1 MKRGLFLAL
10 ALLFA
15 AVLVFTLSSCAAEP
29 VRTVCIS
36 EAMPQNKSVLPD
48 ENGAYSD
55 WIELHNPTAEA
66 IDLAGWSLTDDAT
79 QPRQF
84 VFPSAVLE
92 PGACMILFADKT
104 NRIDSA
110 NGVFHLP
117 FSIKKEGESL
127 RLFDSRT
134 HLVSVLHVPRLA
146 ENQSFGLNEAGQP
159 TVLDVPTPGVFGT
172 TPIQPAVTEPA
183 PEPEKA
189 QVRLNEYSTSKTQT
203 LLAESGDFVSWVELY
218 NPDEQPVTL
227 TGFSLTD
234 NEDKP
239 DKWQFPAVTLEG
251 KSFLVIL
258 LSGETKAY
266 DGTGELHADFSL
278 KGKEETLLLFDDLG
292 REVDRCKVYPLRSN
306 LSCGRTKEGW
316 RFFAC
321 ATPGGPNKT
330 DAFASVDSAALTDS
344 KKLVITEV
352 AAVNTSEQA
361 PNGKTPDYIELYNA
375 SDKPID
381 LGGYKLSD
389 SKRTE
394 RFFPLPS
401 LTLKPGRYLVLWCS
415 KQKIA
420 GADTV
425 PIGLGRYRDTVYLKN
440 SRGVVT
446 DSLSYRRLSAGV
458 SCGRLPGRDDE
469 PVYFDRLTPG
479 RANGKTALSGALKNP
494 VLSPAGGAV
503 KKGTT
508 LTISCAD
515 PVYYT
520 LDGSEPTEQSA
531 LYTGPLTIS
540 KPVCLRAR
548 AFRAG
553 AVPSDIV
560 TATYLTKWVH
570 TLPVV
575 CLSTDRA
582 NLYSESRGIWADGK
596 NKSSEFPYLGANF
609 WQDWERPVHF
619 EYWNDKGE
627 PQLSFDA
634 GMKVFGQF
642 SRALEQKS
650 VSIRLRD
657 KYGPGEVVYPFFR
670 DGKVNVFSS
679 LVLRNSGQDFS
690 SAHLRDAFCAMVIKG
705 QSSVDF
711 MDYQPVA
718 VYVNGKYHGIYDL
731 REKIDTDYLASHYD
745 VDPDKIDLI
754 KGASRV
760 QSGSIDSWNALMS
773 YLKTHDAR
781 KQEVYDY
788 ICSRVDIDE
797 LIEYWMF
804 ESFFTNTDT
813 GNIRFWREN
822 TKNGKWRWIFFDSD
836 WAFYPTTYQRNY
848 IDNYLDPQGHGVG
861 HAFSTLLMRSLMKN
875 PQFRTRLLKLH
886 KKHLQTTFDRDRL
899 LQLLDAMTKEID
911 GEMKR
916 HCERWDSVSYARWQ
930 SSVKELRRIVGEM
943 PALFRK
949 KMIRSFSMT
958 KEEIAAYLP

>member
-1 MKRGLFLAL
+1 MKRSLFSAL
-10 ALLFA
+10 ALLFM
-15 AVLVFTLSSCAAEP
+15 AVLVFMLSSCAAEP
-29 VRTVCIS
+29 ARTVCIS
-36 EAMPQNKSVLPD
+36 EAMSQNKSVLPD
-48 ENGAYSD
+48 ENGAFSD
-55 WIELHNPTAEA
+55 WIELFNPTVEA
-66 IDLAGWSLTDDAT
+66 VDLTGWSLTDNAA
-79 QPRQF
+79 QPKQF
-84 VFPSAVLE
+84 VFPAVTLE
-92 PGACMILFADKT
+92 SGACMILFADKT
-104 NRIDSA
+104 NRINSE

-127 RLFDSRT
+127 RLFDSKT
-134 HLVSVLHVPRLA
+134 HLVSVLHVPRLL
-146 ENQSFGLNEAGQP
+146 ENQSFGLDEAGQP
-159 TVLDVPTPGVFGT
+159 TVFGQPTPGVFGT
-172 TPIQPAVTEPA
+172 TPAQPATTQPVT
-183 PEPEKA
+183 EPEKA
-189 QVRLNEYSTSKTQT
+189 PVRLNEYSTSKTQT
-203 LLAESGDFVSWVELY
+203 LLSEDGDFVSWVELY
-218 NPDEQPVTL
+218 NPGEQPVAL

-234 NEDKP
+234 NESKP
-239 DKWQFPAVTLEG
+239 DKWQFPAVTLGG
-251 KSFLVIL
+251 KSYLVVL

-266 DGTGELHADFSL
+266 DGTGELHADFTL

-306 LSCGRTKEGW
+306 LSCGRTKEDW

-321 ATPGGPNKT
+321 ATPGKANKT
-330 DAFASVDSAALTDS
+330 DAFSSVDSAALTDS
-344 KKLVITEV
+344 KDLVITEL

-361 PNGKTPDYIELYNA
+361 PNGKTPDYVELYNA

-381 LGGYKLSD
+381 LGSYKLSD
-389 SKRTE
+389 SKRAE
-394 RFFPLPS
+394 RFFALPS
-401 LTLKPGRYLVLWCS
+401 LTLQPGRFLVLWCS
-415 KQKIA
+415 KQKMK
-420 GADTV
+420 GAQTA
-425 PIGLGRYRDTVYLKN
+425 PIGLGRYGDTVYLKN
-440 SRGVVT
+440 SRGVVV

-458 SCGRLPGRDDE
+458 SCGRVLGADDKA
-469 PVYFDRLTPG
+469 VYFDKLTPG
-479 RANGKTALSGALKNP
+479 KRNGQSALAGALKNP
-494 VLSPAGGAV
+494 VLQPAGGVV
-503 KKGTT
+503 KKGQT
-508 LTISCAD
+508 LTIQCAD

-520 LDGSEPTEQSA
+520 LDGSEPTEQSQR
-531 LYTGPLTIS
+531 YTEPLKIT
-540 KPVCLRAR
+540 KTVCVRAR

-560 TATYLTKWVH
+560 TATYLTKWDH

-575 CLSTDRA
+575 CLSTDKA

-657 KYGPGEVVYPFFR
+657 KYGPGEVVYPFFK

-690 SAHLRDAFCAMVIKG
+690 SAHLRDAFCAKVIKG

-718 VYVNGKYHGIYDL
+718 VYVNGRYHGIYDL
-731 REKIDTDYLASHYD
+731 REKIDVDYLASHYD

-760 QSGSIDSWNALMS
+760 QSGSIDRWNALMG
-773 YLKTHDAR
+773 YLKTHDLREQSA
-781 KQEVYDY
+781 YDY
-788 ICSRVDIDE
+788 VCSQVDIDE

-822 TKNGKWRWIFFDSD
+822 TKGGKWRWLFFDAD
-836 WAFYPTTYQRNY
+836 WAFYPTTYKRNY

-861 HAFSTLLMRSLMKN
+861 HAFSTLLMRSLMKS
-875 PQFRTRLLKLH
+875 PQFRTRLLQLH
-886 KKHLQTTFDRDRL
+886 KKHLQTTFDQKRL
-899 LQLLDAMTKEID
+899 LRLLDEMTVEID
-911 GEMKR
+911 GEMQR
-916 HCERWDSVSYARWQ
+916 HCKRWDSVSYARWQ
-930 SSVKELRRIVGEM
+930 SSVRELRRIVGEM
-943 PALFRK
+943 PQLFRQ
-949 KMIRSFSMT
+949 KMIKSFSMT
-958 KEEIAAYLP
+958 KEEIETYLP